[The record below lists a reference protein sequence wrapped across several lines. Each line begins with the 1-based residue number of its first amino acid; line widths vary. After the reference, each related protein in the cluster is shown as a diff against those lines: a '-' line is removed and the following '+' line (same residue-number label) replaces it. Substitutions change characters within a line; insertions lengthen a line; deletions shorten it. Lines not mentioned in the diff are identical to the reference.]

1 MRATRRGSMASCAQ
15 PCRQP
20 KRIGVQR
27 RDGRGLHGPAR
38 FAHREGEEEEPEP
51 VDEPAPDEPDPPE
64 APPVAPVLPA
74 PDDEPWPEDMP
85 APCIRLPDGLII
97 MKTVLPSC
105 VRAGGRRRWGL
116 PPPACS
122 PRQRWSRIPS
132 PQPRSRPYSATRS
145 RS

>member
-1 MRATRRGSMASCAQ
+1 MGGACTA
-15 PCRQP
+15 
-20 KRIGVQR
+20 
-27 RDGRGLHGPAR
+27 PAR
-38 FAHREGEEEEPEP
+38 FAHRKGEEEEPEP
-51 VDEPAPDEPDPPE
+51 VDAPPRDEPDPP
-64 APPVAPVLPA
+64 PVAPALPA

-85 APCIRLPDGLII
+85 APCIPLPGGLII

-105 VRAGGRRRWGL
+105 VRACGRRRWGL
-116 PPPACS
+116 PPPAGS